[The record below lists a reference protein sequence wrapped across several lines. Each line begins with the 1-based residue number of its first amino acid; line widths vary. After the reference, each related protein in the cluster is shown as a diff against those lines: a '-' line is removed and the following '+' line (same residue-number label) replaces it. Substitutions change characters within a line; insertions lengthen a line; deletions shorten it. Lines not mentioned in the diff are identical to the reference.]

1 MGEFLTQLFMGFGWM
16 LIGGAIGSKAARLRG
31 ESQVEGTL
39 LGAVLGIFAVLL
51 YIQFLIPAEDPTKVC
66 PDCAERVKSAVR
78 VCRYCHH
85 RFAVAPTP
93 APRPE
98 SAPAPPRATP
108 AKPREYWAHCR
119 DAKSNVEGVEVVRA
133 TSEAEAITT
142 LADRGKVVIRMVA
155 GKDG

>member
-1 MGEFLTQLFMGFGWM
+1 MGEFLPQLFAVFAWM
-16 LIGGAIGSKAARLRG
+16 LIGGAIGSKSARLRG

-39 LGAVLGIFAVLL
+39 LGAVLGIFAVVLS
-51 YIQFLIPAEDPTKVC
+51 IQFLLPAEDPTKVC
-66 PDCAERVKSAVR
+66 PDCAESVKSAAR

-93 APRPE
+93 TPRPE
-98 SAPAPPRATP
+98 SAPVTPRATP

-119 DAKSNVEGVEVVRA
+119 DAKSNAEGVEVVRA
-133 TSEAEAITT
+133 TSEAEAISA
-142 LADRGKVVIRMVA
+142 LAERGKVVVRMVA